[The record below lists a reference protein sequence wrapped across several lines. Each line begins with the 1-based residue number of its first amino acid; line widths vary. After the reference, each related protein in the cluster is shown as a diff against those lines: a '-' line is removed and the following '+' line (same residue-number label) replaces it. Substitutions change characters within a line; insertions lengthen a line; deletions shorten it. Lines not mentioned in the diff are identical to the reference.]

1 MDENPILAT
10 GATFGEIADVA
21 EDTEAQATP
30 DTQQTDSEAATDGGT
45 TSEAPP
51 EIPGILKDDE
61 TTEDTEDKP
70 DLTID
75 ADVQKFMDNHPVI
88 KNAVEAFMAR
98 KDKGIQSYIEKSNTT
113 LAKVPELEKFQEDW
127 QPLVTFYQEFENPAT
142 VDAAFDKLCLNL
154 EKTYNRP
161 FGKTQEATVT
171 EDGEPKSKF
180 GLEFPSDDK
189 VVEAATNVI
198 VPQIKALLDERLGPV
213 SEDYKART
221 AERELTTKV
230 TQALPLLKSKFE
242 IAADPWVTPEKV
254 TEAMTTFPGL
264 DAKSAFS
271 AHFVEEIARYT
282 VKHSG
287 QAQTVRQL
295 PKNDTGGKTRADLKV
310 GASFADIVA
319 SEATL

>member
-30 DTQQTDSEAATDGGT
+30 DTQQADSEAATDGGT

-61 TTEDTEDKP
+61 TTEDTEEKP
-70 DLTID
+70 DLDID
-75 ADVQKFMDNHPVI
+75 PDLEKHPILKAKWEAYRAQK
-88 KNAVEAFMAR
+88 ER
-98 KDKGIQSYIEKSNTT
+98 GIQSFIETQK
-113 LAKVPELEKFQEDW
+113 AKTADLEKYQEDW
-127 QPLVTFYQEFENPAT
+127 APLVDFYSKFENPAT
-142 VDAAFDKLCLNL
+142 VDQAFAEMCQTL